1 MKVLVFSPQD
11 PATASKL
18 RNDLLNEG
26 LKPEDIITDTES
38 RTSNLHF
45 VVNKRG
51 VTKLVFAKE
60 TPPGTIDGIL
70 KKIPHT
76 STRPKLFMLHDSD
89 ESRNVNLKNGS
100 FTKIPHIARIF

>member
-18 RNDLLNEG
+18 RNDLLIEG

-38 RTSNLHF
+38 LVANLPS

-60 TPPGTIDGIL
+60 TPPGTINGIL

-76 STRPKLFMLHDSD
+76 STRPKLFMLHDSH
-89 ESRNVNLKNGS
+89 ETKGVNLKNGS
-100 FTKIPHIARIF
+100 FIKIPHIAKIF

>member
-18 RNDLLNEG
+18 RNDLLGKG
-26 LKPEDIITDTES
+26 LKPEDIITDTDS
-38 RTSNLHF
+38 LVTNLPF
-45 VVNKRG
+45 IVNKRG

-60 TPPGTIDGIL
+60 TPSGTIDSIL
-70 KKIPHT
+70 KKIPRT
-76 STRPKLFMLHDSD
+76 STRPKLFMLHDSH
-89 ESRNVNLKNGS
+89 EIQGVNLKNGS